1 MKNLFKLS
9 EHVYVYLDTPTHS
22 RRSQLLL
29 LFSHTRRVMSIFFQ
43 HLYIQLFDFH
53 FISNLRFTL
62 LIDKI
67 EMNFHL
73 VGMTVSFAVDSR
85 FQLFSLSFRW
95 KWVKCIKTFIM
106 HSILW
111 IYTVREKKNINCTP
125 FSFFIFFI
133 WVAPFFSFLIF
144 CCNNK

>member
-53 FISNLRFTL
+53 FISNLRFILTL
-62 LIDKI
+62 TKLKWIFI
-67 EMNFHL
+67 W
-73 VGMTVSFAVDSR
+73 SAWR
-85 FQLFSLSFRW
+85 FLLR
-95 KWVKCIKTFIM
+95 
-106 HSILW
+106 SILDFNSFLFLFAESGLNALKRLLC
-111 IYTVREKKNINCTP
+111 IAFYGSILFERKKTLTAP
-125 FSFFIFFI
+125 HFHFSFSSYGLLRFFL
-133 WVAPFFSFLIF
+133 F
-144 CCNNK
+144 